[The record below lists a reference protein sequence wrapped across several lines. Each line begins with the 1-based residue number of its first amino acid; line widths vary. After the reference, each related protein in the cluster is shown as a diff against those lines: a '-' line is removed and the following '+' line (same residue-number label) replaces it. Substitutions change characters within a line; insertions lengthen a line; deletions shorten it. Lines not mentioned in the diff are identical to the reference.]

1 MELEEESNTL
11 VGAVLGD
18 EPVLGCEGYN
28 IDSGDIKHLCCA
40 ALVSRNLKSGLEYM
54 KSRDRTLRRD
64 KNKDPCE
71 ACYTTASGA
80 MISAGCETHGITES
94 NKVNKCPV
102 Q

>member
-18 EPVLGCEGYN
+18 EPVLGFEGYN

-54 KSRDRTLRRD
+54 KSRDRTVEK
-64 KNKDPCE
+64 KNKDHCE
-71 ACYTTASGA
+71 ACYTTASRA
-80 MISAGCETHGITES
+80 MISASRETHGITES